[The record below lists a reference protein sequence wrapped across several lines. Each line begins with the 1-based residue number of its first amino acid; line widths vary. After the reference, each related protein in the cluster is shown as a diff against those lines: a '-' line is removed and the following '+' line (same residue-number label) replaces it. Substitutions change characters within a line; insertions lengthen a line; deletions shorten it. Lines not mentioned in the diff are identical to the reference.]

1 VNRDRGHLL
10 DWLTLHLAPGLGATS
25 CRRLVDHFGGPGSVL
40 AAPAAKLAQ
49 VPGLRREA
57 VAAHAAIRTDGIAA
71 QAAVEL
77 ERTTRLGIELVTWD
91 DDRYPDLLRTIHN
104 PPMVLY
110 IKGSVAALK
119 APGLGMVGSRA
130 ATDYGREIA
139 HRFARSLAQHGFTI
153 ISGLALG
160 IDAAAHEGAIA
171 AGGATVAILGCG
183 LDREYPPENK
193 ELCRE
198 IAACGALI
206 SEYPLGTSPDSFRFP
221 ARNRIISGL
230 ALGVVVVE
238 ASKRSGSLITAQHAL
253 EQGREVFAVPGRID
267 SIKSAGSHWLLQQGA
282 KLVHS
287 IADIMEELPGR
298 RVEGHQIAAPTD
310 VFGTAVSVP
319 VGLTN
324 EEMLLFSCLDVY
336 PKNIDD
342 IARAANLVPQK
353 ASELL
358 LLLELK
364 GVIKAL
370 PGKCY
375 AVR

>member
-1 VNRDRGHLL
+1 MSDNRNHLL
-10 DWLTLHLAPGLGATS
+10 EWLTLHLAPGLGAAS
-25 CRRLVDHFGGPGSVL
+25 CRRLVDHFGGPKQVL
-40 AAPAAKLAQ
+40 AAPASSLAK

-57 VAAHAAIRTDGIAA
+57 VAALGAIHTDDIATRA
-71 QAAVEL
+71 EVEL
-77 ERTTRLGIELVTWD
+77 DRTARLGIELITWD
-91 DDRYPDLLRTIHN
+91 DDRYPDLLRTLHT

-110 IKGSVAALK
+110 VKGSIVALNP
-119 APGLGMVGSRA
+119 PGLGMVGSRA
-130 ATDYGREIA
+130 ATDYGKEIA
-139 HRFARSLAQHGFTI
+139 HRFARALAREGFVI

-171 AGGATVAILGCG
+171 AGGKTIAVLGCG
-183 LDREYPPENK
+183 LDREYPLENRGLARK
-193 ELCRE
+193 
-198 IAACGALI
+198 ITAGGALI

-253 EQGREVFAVPGRID
+253 DQGREVFAVPGRID
-267 SIKSAGSHWLLQQGA
+267 SIKSAGTHWLLQQGA

-287 IADIMEELPGR
+287 ITDIIEELPKIPAPGR
-298 RVEGHQIAAPTD
+298 TITAPLNGNAA
-310 VFGTAVSVP
+310 AVSP
-319 VGLTN
+319 AALSDDETK
-324 EEMLLFSCLDVY
+324 LFSCLDVY

-342 IARAANLVPQK
+342 IARAANLAPQK
-353 ASELL
+353 VSELL

-364 GVIKAL
+364 GIIKAL